1 MEKLFLQHSW
11 IMVLIILWSI
21 PWKGVALWKSAKNSH
36 LGWFIALLIINSLA
50 ILDILYI
57 FIFSK
62 TGMEQQQAEKRPN
75 MNLPVKIIPNPVR
88 RNNIV

>member
-1 MEKLFLQHSW
+1 MGKLLLQHSW
-11 IMVLIILWSI
+11 ILAVVILWSI
-21 PWKGVALWKSAKNSH
+21 PWKGVALWKSARRGH

-62 TGMEQQQAEKRPN
+62 MGMKSEKSN
-75 MNLPVKIIPNPVR
+75 SGNPAQLNPKPPIR
-88 RNNIV
+88 KNIV

>member
-1 MEKLFLQHSW
+1 MEELFSQHSW
-11 IMVLIILWSI
+11 VLALIILWSI
-21 PWKGVALWKSAKNSH
+21 PWKGVALWKSAKKSH

-62 TGMEQQQAEKRPN
+62 LEEEKQQAEEMPN
-75 MNLPVKIIPNPVR
+75 MNLPVKINPDPIR
-88 RNNIV
+88 KIV

>member
-1 MEKLFLQHSW
+1 MQKLLVEHSW
-11 IMVLIILWSI
+11 IILLVVLWSV
-21 PWKGVALWKSAKNSH
+21 PWKGVALWRAGRRGH

-62 TGMEQQQAEKRPN
+62 MGGGEKPTTSAQPVPPRPQT
-75 MNLPVKIIPNPVR
+75 MPNQ
-88 RNNIV
+88 NGKMIV

>member
-1 MEKLFLQHSW
+1 MEEIFSHYSW
-11 IMVLIILWSI
+11 VIIPIVIWSI
-21 PWKGVALWKSAKNSH
+21 PWKGVALWKSAKNDH

-62 TGMEQQQAEKRPN
+62 MGMEKEQQQN
-75 MNLPVKIIPNPVR
+75 MNLPVKIIPDPAR
-88 RNNIV
+88 KNNIV

>member
-1 MEKLFLQHSW
+1 MQELFPQYSW
-11 IMVLIILWSI
+11 FLIPIILWSI
-21 PWKGVALWKSAKNSH
+21 PWKGVALWKSAKNDH

-62 TGMEQQQAEKRPN
+62 TGKKEVPELAEKPN
-75 MNLPVKIIPNPVR
+75 VNLPVKVIQDPIR
-88 RNNIV
+88 KIV